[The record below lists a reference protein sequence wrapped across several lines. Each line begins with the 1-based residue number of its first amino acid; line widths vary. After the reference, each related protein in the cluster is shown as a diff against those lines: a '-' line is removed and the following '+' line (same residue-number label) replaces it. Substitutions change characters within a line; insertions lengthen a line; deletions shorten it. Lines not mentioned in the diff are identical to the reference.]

1 MKKIGRLLGY
11 LFPRYS
17 VLSQREDNATK
28 YNIEDIIRGDEYNY
42 TGPNVLG
49 SVRVVLTAMEEVQKI
64 FPSLEVPY
72 LLFQGGMDKLID
84 LFAPLDMEK

>member
-49 SVRVVLTAMEEVQKI
+49 SVRVVLTAMEEV
-64 FPSLEVPY
+64 
-72 LLFQGGMDKLID
+72 
-84 LFAPLDMEK
+84 